1 MRKLKSI
8 LLALL
13 CLPAAAY
20 SLGLGDIHLRS
31 ALNQPLAAEIDLLS
45 VAPDDVP
52 SIVVSL
58 ASAESFQQVGLERPA
73 ALLAIEFS
81 VAQRPNGTYYINA
94 VTDRPVREPFLDFL
108 LEVNWRSGRLL
119 RDYTVL
125 LDPPELMKKEVP
137 PAVQTPAAT
146 GAKPARTTKRAST
159 APKTGKGGA
168 LSGDGLRY
176 GPVKGNETLWSIAK
190 TMRPRSYSTPQ
201 VMMALLKGN
210 PDAFEEGN
218 VNRLKAGTV
227 LRLDPALLRAMSRA
241 EAAREVARQDREWQD
256 FKQQAAAK
264 AGSRAPSGTGA
275 VPRGTAAVKPDEPRL
290 KLVAPETTE
299 AGKAEASGTAA
310 GEAGTL
316 ASLKQELL
324 LAQEAGAASKQESE
338 QLRQRVE
345 ELEGQIADMQRLLS
359 LQDDNLAALQRQLAG
374 QGQQDVARAAP
385 AAGTGVKAGAGIT
398 LEGEKVEVAPTASG
412 EATAAAVAGTPGEIE
427 PAKPGAAPAA
437 ETAAP
442 KAGEAAK
449 PEAVKPARKPAPKR
463 PVVVPEP
470 QPEPTLLDDL
480 LANPVYSGL
489 FLLLGVALVTLL
501 VLIIRRRRSGGNFT
515 ESILMGGTPSM
526 MKAKAAEGK
535 GAEESS
541 FFSDFAVSGMGDIQT
556 EDSEVDPLTEADV
569 YMAYQRYQQAE
580 DLVQDA
586 LKHNPE
592 RPELHVKLLEVYH
605 ATKDKTKFEAEA
617 LKTHA
622 LLNGS
627 GPLWDKALVL
637 GHELLPDHALFAKAP
652 EAPAPGPDHA
662 DARLDNEVLDIGL
675 DLDALTEEMES
686 GGGGSEFNLD
696 LGVDFS
702 DLEDLAP
709 KAAPAAS
716 AAPSAPV
723 EETGFDLDLGDLA
736 TDAAT
741 PAPASAAP
749 AAVADLDFDLGG
761 LALDEPAAPNAEA
774 EEAAMPDAG
783 LVDLS
788 LDEPAAEAEP
798 AMPEMNL
805 SGLALDEPAPAAI
818 EPAGVE
824 TPDFELGDLALDQ
837 PEQAEPAAT
846 AVGADLE
853 LGDLDLTADT
863 APGDGGLSQD
873 DGGFDL
879 GSFDL
884 DSLDLGTSATEPAGE
899 LNLADMD
906 LPAEEDG
913 NDLMLGDINE
923 VDTKLDLARAYVGMG
938 DSDGAR
944 NLLDEVMQEGDST
957 QKQQAEELLQQ
968 IA

>member
-1 MRKLKSI
+1 MRKLKSF

-13 CLPAAAY
+13 CLPVAAY

-58 ASAESFQQVGLERPA
+58 ASAESFQQVGLDRPA

-81 VAQRPNGTYYINA
+81 VAQRPSGAYYIKA
-94 VTDRPVREPFLDFL
+94 VTERPVREPFLDFL

-125 LDPPELMKKEVP
+125 LDPPELMKKEAP
-137 PAVQTPAAT
+137 PAVKAPAAT
-146 GAKPARTTKRAST
+146 AGKPARTVKRASAT
-159 APKTGKGGA
+159 TPPSSKGGA
-168 LSGDGLRY
+168 LSGDGLSY

-190 TMRPRSYSTPQ
+190 TMRPRSFSTPQ

-227 LRLDPALLRAMSRA
+227 LRLDPALLQAMSRA

-256 FKQQAAAK
+256 FKQQAAGK
-264 AGSRAPSGTGA
+264 AGSRAPTGTA
-275 VPRGTAAVKPDEPRL
+275 VVPRGTTAVKPDEPRL
-290 KLVAPETTE
+290 KLVAPEAIE

-338 QLRQRVE
+338 QLRQRVQD
-345 ELEGQIADMQRLLS
+345 LEGQIADMQRLLS

-385 AAGTGVKAGAGIT
+385 AAGAEVKPGVGVAFDGQR
-398 LEGEKVEVAPTASG
+398 VEVAPAAAG
-412 EATAAAVAGTPGEIE
+412 EATAAVAAAANGE
-427 PAKPGAAPAA
+427 AAPAA
-437 ETAAP
+437 EAAAP
-442 KAGEAAK
+442 KAEEAAK
-449 PEAVKPARKPAPKR
+449 PAKKPAPKR
-463 PVVVPEP
+463 PVIIPEP

-501 VLIIRRRRSGGNFT
+501 VLIVRRRRSGGNFT

-541 FFSDFAVSGMGDIQT
+541 FFSDFAVSGMGDIQA

-605 ATKDKTKFEAEA
+605 ATKDKAKFEAEA
-617 LKTHA
+617 LRTHA

-627 GPLWDKALVL
+627 GPLWDKVLVL
-637 GHELLPDHALFAKAP
+637 GHELLPEHALFAKAP
-652 EAPAPGPDHA
+652 EALTPGPDHA

-686 GGGGSEFNLD
+686 GGGGGEFNLD

-709 KAAPAAS
+709 KAAPAVS

-723 EETGFDLDLGDLA
+723 EETGFDLDLDALA
-736 TDAAT
+736 TDTPT
-741 PAPASAAP
+741 PAPASAVP
-749 AAVADLDFDLGG
+749 AAVADLDFDLGD
-761 LALDEPAAPNAEA
+761 LALDEPAAPNADVG
-774 EEAAMPDAG
+774 EAAMPDLG
-783 LVDLS
+783 VVDLS
-788 LDEPAAEAEP
+788 LDEPAAVQAEP
-798 AMPEMNL
+798 AMPEMDL
-805 SGLALDEPAPAAI
+805 SGLALDEPAPAAA

-824 TPDFELGDLALDQ
+824 MAEFELGDLALD
-837 PEQAEPAAT
+837 EPAP
-846 AVGADLE
+846 ADPSPAAGTDLD
-853 LGDLDLTADT
+853 LGDLDLTAGA
-863 APGDGGLSQD
+863 APVDAGSSQD
-873 DGGFDL
+873 EDGFDL

-884 DSLDLGTSATEPAGE
+884 DSLDLGTAGTEPAGE

-906 LPAEEDG
+906 LPAEDG
-913 NDLMLGDINE
+913 ADDLMLGDINE

-944 NLLDEVMQEGDST
+944 NLLDEVMQEGDAT
-957 QKQQAEELLQQ
+957 QKQHAEELLQQ

>member
-1 MRKLKSI
+1 LRKLKSI

-58 ASAESFQQVGLERPA
+58 ASAESFQQVGLDRPA

-81 VAQRPNGTYYINA
+81 VAQRPSGAYYIKA
-94 VTDRPVREPFLDFL
+94 VTERPVREPFLDFL

-125 LDPPELMKKEVP
+125 LDPPELMKKEAP
-137 PAVQTPAAT
+137 PAVKAPAAT

-227 LRLDPALLRAMSRA
+227 LRLDPALLQAMSRA

-256 FKQQAAAK
+256 FKQQAAGK
-264 AGSRAPSGTGA
+264 AGSRAPTGTSV
-275 VPRGTAAVKPDEPRL
+275 VPRGTTAVKPDEPRL
-290 KLVAPETTE
+290 KLVAPEAIE

-338 QLRQRVE
+338 QLRQRVQD
-345 ELEGQIADMQRLLS
+345 LEGQIADMQRLLS

-385 AAGTGVKAGAGIT
+385 AAGAEVKPGVGVAFDGQR
-398 LEGEKVEVAPTASG
+398 VEVAPAAAG
-412 EATAAAVAGTPGEIE
+412 EATAAVAAAANGE
-427 PAKPGAAPAA
+427 AAPAA
-437 ETAAP
+437 EAAAP
-442 KAGEAAK
+442 KAEEAAK
-449 PEAVKPARKPAPKR
+449 PEAVKPAKKPAPKR
-463 PVVVPEP
+463 PVVIPEP

-501 VLIIRRRRSGGNFT
+501 VLIVRRRRSGGNFT

-541 FFSDFAVSGMGDIQT
+541 FFSDFAVSGMGDIQA

-592 RPELHVKLLEVYH
+592 RAELHVKLLEVYH
-605 ATKDKTKFEAEA
+605 ATKDKAKFEAEA
-617 LKTHA
+617 LRTHA

-627 GPLWDKALVL
+627 GPLWDKVLVL
-637 GHELLPDHALFAKAP
+637 GHELLPEHALFAKAP
-652 EAPAPGPDHA
+652 EALTPGPDHA

-686 GGGGSEFNLD
+686 GGGGGEFNLD

-709 KAAPAAS
+709 KAAPAVS

-723 EETGFDLDLGDLA
+723 EETGFDLDLDALA
-736 TDAAT
+736 TDT
-741 PAPASAAP
+741 PTSAPASAVP

-761 LALDEPAAPNAEA
+761 LALDEPAAPNADAGEA
-774 EEAAMPDAG
+774 VMPDLG
-783 LVDLS
+783 VVDLS
-788 LDEPAAEAEP
+788 LDEPAAVQAEP
-798 AMPEMNL
+798 AMPEMEL
-805 SGLALDEPAPAAI
+805 SGLALDEPAPAD
-818 EPAGVE
+818 PS
-824 TPDFELGDLALDQ
+824 
-837 PEQAEPAAT
+837 PAAGT
-846 AVGADLE
+846 DLD
-853 LGDLDLTADT
+853 LGDLDLTADA
-863 APGDGGLSQD
+863 APVDAGLSQD
-873 DGGFDL
+873 EDGFDL

-884 DSLDLGTSATEPAGE
+884 NSLDLGTAGTEPAGE

-906 LPAEEDG
+906 LPAEDDAD
-913 NDLMLGDINE
+913 DLMLGDINE

>member
-58 ASAESFQQVGLERPA
+58 ASAESFQQVGLDRPA

-81 VAQRPNGTYYINA
+81 VAQRPSGAYYIKA
-94 VTDRPVREPFLDFL
+94 VTERPVREPFLDFL

-125 LDPPELMKKEVP
+125 LDPPELMKKEAP
-137 PAVQTPAAT
+137 PAVKAPAAT

-227 LRLDPALLRAMSRA
+227 LRLDPALLQAMSRA

-256 FKQQAAAK
+256 FKQQAAGK
-264 AGSRAPSGTGA
+264 AGSRAPTGTSV
-275 VPRGTAAVKPDEPRL
+275 VPRGTTAVKPDEPRL
-290 KLVAPETTE
+290 KLVAPEAIE

-338 QLRQRVE
+338 QLRQRVQD
-345 ELEGQIADMQRLLS
+345 LEGQIADMQRLLS

-385 AAGTGVKAGAGIT
+385 AAGAEVKPGVGVAFDGQR
-398 LEGEKVEVAPTASG
+398 VEVAPAAAG
-412 EATAAAVAGTPGEIE
+412 EATAAVAAAANGE
-427 PAKPGAAPAA
+427 AAPAA
-437 ETAAP
+437 EAAAP
-442 KAGEAAK
+442 KAEEAAK
-449 PEAVKPARKPAPKR
+449 PEAVKPAKKPAPKR
-463 PVVVPEP
+463 PVVIPEP

-501 VLIIRRRRSGGNFT
+501 VLIVRRRRSGGNFT

-541 FFSDFAVSGMGDIQT
+541 FFSDFAVSGMGDIQA

-592 RPELHVKLLEVYH
+592 RAELHVKLLEVYH
-605 ATKDKTKFEAEA
+605 ATKDKAKFEAEA
-617 LKTHA
+617 LRTHA

-627 GPLWDKALVL
+627 GPLWDKVLVL
-637 GHELLPDHALFAKAP
+637 GHELLPEHALFAKAP
-652 EAPAPGPDHA
+652 EALTPGPDHA

-686 GGGGSEFNLD
+686 GGGGGEFNLD

-709 KAAPAAS
+709 KAAPAVS

-723 EETGFDLDLGDLA
+723 EETGFDLDLDALA
-736 TDAAT
+736 TDT
-741 PAPASAAP
+741 PTSAPASAVP

-761 LALDEPAAPNAEA
+761 LALDEPAAPNADAGEA
-774 EEAAMPDAG
+774 VMPDLG
-783 LVDLS
+783 VVDLS
-788 LDEPAAEAEP
+788 LDEPAAVQAEP
-798 AMPEMNL
+798 AMPEMEL
-805 SGLALDEPAPAAI
+805 SGLALDEPAPAD
-818 EPAGVE
+818 PS
-824 TPDFELGDLALDQ
+824 
-837 PEQAEPAAT
+837 PAAGT
-846 AVGADLE
+846 DLD
-853 LGDLDLTADT
+853 LGDLDLTADA
-863 APGDGGLSQD
+863 APVDAGLSQD
-873 DGGFDL
+873 EDGFDL

-884 DSLDLGTSATEPAGE
+884 NSLDLGTAGTEPAGE

-906 LPAEEDG
+906 LPAEDDAD
-913 NDLMLGDINE
+913 DLMLGDINE